1 MPQRTDPISRSL
13 RALYEDVRVAY
24 LSARERPKD
33 YRDKWID
40 VVDKLK
46 LKWDSPQDIGDLLR
60 EKIDESLLFD
70 ENAKDPTGA
79 KAKRI
84 YESMKQL
91 TQDADLSKDPFRK
104 KFGEELP
111 KVLVKD
117 KTILAMFLHWAYR
130 LGRGALDNWKTHT
143 KIHDNFTEGYVGLD
157 LTDEEIF
164 DWMEDNYGE
173 ELDLKRVK
181 SKLDGARQLLYEV
194 FTEDHTPKEWNQL
207 VDSKRVLKAG
217 RGAARKELRQYT
229 REAIDKY
236 VQKNE
241 EFTVA
246 DIVRDLQSQFNK
258 SYKGLEIAHVTIGQ
272 WVGAY
277 IKFKVPNYTSTQR
290 SSKQNLY
297 EPIEKSLVI
306 KEEEEEEEEEGTKNN
321 FILPNKPMYRIFEI
335 DDMKELKGFTGE
347 WVVQEK
353 YDGLRIQIHKTDSV
367 KVYSYNNR
375 EITGKFDKQINI
387 LTNEKF
393 PKCILD
399 AEAVLYDGD
408 DPLHRADTLAYVNS
422 KKQSKDYKLKVH
434 VFDIMRHEEE
444 DIGPKKLEER
454 LQTLMQNYSPNS
466 HEFLQFPNKRDTR
479 FADSLEEIEEYA
491 KTIMKNPT
499 SEGVMIKDAKSSYII
514 GKKKNPKWIKWKKF
528 VDLDLLVLD
537 VRKNK
542 NGTYS
547 YTLGASANDT
557 EYKPLVEIDG
567 EKYLS
572 VGKALNTKIKS
583 EKGKI
588 VRVKV
593 DEVKKTTNGF
603 SIYSAKVIEIPE
615 VSEAEKVITLEFLS
629 KDNKKSASDYNIEA
643 LKKSYEITDNIHGTA
658 TLNTT
663 LDTDGFV
670 LTGFFQDNLMAK
682 NAIIDIDIWK
692 EKLKEAHI
700 KDNGNF
706 LTKVQQLVME
716 RPLTAEELDK
726 KLKESNPDLY
736 ERVFSESKNIEKSL
750 SKYLEE
756 KGDAY
761 GIKYNKETDRFS
773 YDGKSLNKSIIKMDN
788 NKYEIWK
795 REDGDLNF
803 IYKTKDREFAW
814 RIEQDDS
821 NDIYELF
828 GKAAKYLAQVDKKA
842 NKSELLDK
850 GEMKLGSQRDGYH
863 EYLLKGEMYEGKFH
877 LRVVPIKKEKK
888 WVAWTGYETKP
899 TDASSD
905 DDKWNI
911 EADKYRNIR
920 YSE

>member
-33 YRDKWID
+33 YRDKWIT

-60 EKIDESLLFD
+60 EKMDESLLFD
-70 ENAKDPTGA
+70 ENSKDPTSA

-84 YESMKQL
+84 YEGMKQL
-91 TQDADLSKDPFRK
+91 TQDADVNKDPFRK

-111 KVLVKD
+111 KILVTD
-117 KTILAMFLHWAYR
+117 KTTLAMFLHWAYR
-130 LGRGALDNWKTHT
+130 LGRGALDNWKNHT
-143 KIHDNFTEGYVGLD
+143 KVHDNFTEGYVGLD

-164 DWMEDNYGE
+164 DWMEENYGE
-173 ELDLKRVK
+173 ELNLKRIK
-181 SKLDGARQLLYEV
+181 SKLDGARQLLYQV

-207 VDSKRVLKAG
+207 VDTKRVLKAG
-217 RGAARKELRQYT
+217 GGAKKELRQSM
-229 REAIDKY
+229 RDIIDTY
-236 VQKNE
+236 VEKNE
-241 EFTVA
+241 EFTSVQ
-246 DIVRDLQSQFNK
+246 IVEDLRKKHGK
-258 SYKGLEIAHVTIGQ
+258 SHKGLEIFDKTISQ
-272 WVGAY
+272 WIGSY
-277 IKFKVPNYTSTQR
+277 IKFKVPNYATSQR
-290 SSKQNLY
+290 SNKKNLY
-297 EPIEKSLVI
+297 SPIIKSDI
-306 KEEEEEEEEEGTKNN
+306 TKEEEEGTKNN

-367 KVYSYNNR
+367 KVYSFNNR
-375 EITGKFDKQINI
+375 DITDKFDKQIKI

-422 KKQSKDYKLKVH
+422 KKQSKDYKIKVH

-444 DIGPKKLEER
+444 DVGSKKLEER
-454 LQTLMQNYSPNS
+454 LQTLMQVYSPNS
-466 HEFLQFPNKRDTR
+466 HDFLQFPNKKDTR
-479 FADSLEEIEEYA
+479 FADSLDEIESYA
-491 KTIMKNPT
+491 KLIMENPT
-499 SEGVMIKDAKSSYII
+499 SEGVMIKDAKSSYVV

-528 VDLDLLVLD
+528 VDLDLIVLD

-557 EYKPLVEIDG
+557 DYKPLVEIGGD
-567 EKYLS
+567 KYLS

-615 VSEAEKVITLEFLS
+615 VSDAEKVITLEFLS
-629 KDNKKSASDYNIEA
+629 KDNKKSASDYTIEA
-643 LKKSYEITDNIHGTA
+643 LKKSYELTDNIHGITK
-658 TLNTT
+658 LNTT

-692 EKLKEAHI
+692 EKLKEAYI

-706 LTKVQQLVME
+706 LTKVQQIIME
-716 RPLTAEELDK
+716 RPLTSEELDK
-726 KLKESNPDLY
+726 ELKETNPDLY
-736 ERVFSESKNIEKSL
+736 ERVFSSSKNIEKSL

-756 KGDAY
+756 KGEAY
-761 GIKYNKETDRFS
+761 GIKYNKETNRFS
-773 YDGKSLNKSIIKMDN
+773 YDGKSLNKSVIKMDN
-788 NKYEIWK
+788 NKYEVWQRK
-795 REDGDLNF
+795 DGDLNF

-821 NDIYELF
+821 KDIYELF
-828 GKAAKYLAQVDKKA
+828 GKATKYLAQVDKKSD
-842 NKSELLDK
+842 KSELLDE
-850 GEMKLGSQRDGYH
+850 GELKLGSQRDGYH
-863 EYLLKGEMYEGKFH
+863 EYLLKGEMYKGKFH
-877 LRVVPIKKEKK
+877 VRVVPIKKQKK
-888 WVAWTGYETKP
+888 WVAWTGYETKQ

-911 EADKYRNIR
+911 ETDKYRNIR